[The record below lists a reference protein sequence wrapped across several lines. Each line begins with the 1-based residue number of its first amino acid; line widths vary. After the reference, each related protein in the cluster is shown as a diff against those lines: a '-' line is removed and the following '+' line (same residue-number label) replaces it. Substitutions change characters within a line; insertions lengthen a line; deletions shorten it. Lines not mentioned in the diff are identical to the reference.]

1 MAINKVVLGDTTLLD
16 LTGDNVTPETLAEG
30 ATAHDAA
37 GNVIEG
43 TMPTDNVRYGAQSL
57 TDAQKQQAR
66 ENISAAAESHSQ
78 TASTITAGTFAG
90 QVVANSAGQTPG
102 TKLIRNSKLM
112 AAAEYDA
119 VTDWATVLSEGEIAW
134 RCE

>member
-16 LTGDNVTPETLAEG
+16 LTNDTVTPETLADG

-43 TMPTDNVRYGAQSL
+43 TMPIDNVRYGAQSL

-66 ENISAAAESHSQ
+66 ANIGAAAESHSQ
-78 TASTITAGTFAG
+78 AASTITAGIFAG
-90 QVVANSAGQTPG
+90 KVVANSGGQTPG
-102 TKLIRNSKLM
+102 NSLIRNSKLVS
-112 AAAEYDA
+112 AD
-119 VTDWATVLSEGEIAW
+119 TTPTVNGEIFW
-134 RCE
+134 TYG